1 MQTSTIWWLA
11 AAGVLWSA
19 SGPLADRYAATQAL
33 TAKSSAAAITNQ
45 TDKLVA
51 KQQHKRSAIA
61 IERVKAGCSP
71 IKQGDAELP
80 LTDGASVAQP
90 DGSPL
95 THGSIVC
102 NSRGD
107 TAIASTLDQ
116 SSTLTSIATA
126 APDDLPI
133 YRDYYDRIIQNLGV
147 PIVPSP
153 IPSAAATI
161 VTTET

>member
-1 MQTSTIWWLA
+1 MQASTIWWLA

-33 TAKSSAAAITNQ
+33 TARSSTAAITNQ
-45 TDKLVA
+45 ADKVAA

-61 IERVKAGCSP
+61 IERVKAGCAP
-71 IKQGDAELP
+71 IKQGDAELS

-95 THGSIVC
+95 THGAIVC

-116 SSTLTSIATA
+116 ASTLTSIASA
-126 APDDLPI
+126 APDDLAT
-133 YRDYYDRIIQNLGV
+133 YRDYYDRIIKNLGI

-161 VTTET
+161 VTTDS